1 MRRSVELSKWTA
13 NACLSLSCF
22 KVVFFFDLNHV
33 EVNKGPRARARP
45 KSIKFKGFRGARAH
59 ADPIRVGDPKG
70 SGPVQNL
77 LDVCSVH
84 FELVR

>member
-1 MRRSVELSKWTA
+1 M
-13 NACLSLSCF
+13 
-22 KVVFFFDLNHV
+22 
-33 EVNKGPRARARP
+33 GRARALRV
-45 KSIKFKGFRGARAH
+45 SNLRGLGARAR
-59 ADPIRVGDPKG
+59 AGPIRVGDPKG